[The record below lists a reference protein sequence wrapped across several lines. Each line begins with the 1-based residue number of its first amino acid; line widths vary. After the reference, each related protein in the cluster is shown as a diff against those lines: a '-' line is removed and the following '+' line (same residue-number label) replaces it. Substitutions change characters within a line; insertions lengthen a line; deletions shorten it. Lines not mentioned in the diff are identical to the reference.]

1 MENNWLYRQKLTHS
15 VEINTPHLRDS
26 ALYNFFWSAFL
37 PILHNL
43 SPLEEATC
51 VFLLFLS
58 ITLAYHLKTLNRL
71 DTCNHLRYTMRIF
84 TCNHIGVQF
93 FITAIP
99 WCTSSLVYCHVID
112 AYAYVGDAILSCH
125 YYCFTKDRHRTG

>member
-15 VEINTPHLRDS
+15 VEINTPYLRDF
-26 ALYNFFWSAFL
+26 ALYNFFGSAFL

-58 ITLAYHLKTLNRL
+58 ITLS
-71 DTCNHLRYTMRIF
+71 
-84 TCNHIGVQF
+84 
-93 FITAIP
+93 IT
-99 WCTSSLVYCHVID
+99 VI
-112 AYAYVGDAILSCH
+112 IC
-125 YYCFTKDRHRTG
+125 

>member
-15 VEINTPHLRDS
+15 VEINTPHLRDF
-26 ALYNFFWSAFL
+26 ALYNFFGSAFL

-51 VFLLFLS
+51 VFILFLS

-71 DTCNHLRYTMRIF
+71 DTCNHLLEHLRYTMRIF
-84 TCNHIGVQF
+84 TCNN
-93 FITAIP
+93 
-99 WCTSSLVYCHVID
+99 SSTD
-112 AYAYVGDAILSCH
+112 
-125 YYCFTKDRHRTG
+125 